1 MSQSL
6 LSLRFDM
13 TWNSYVVWIW
23 LIVECDLAII
33 CISVPVLRV
42 LVKKWFPNRPA
53 NEKTTM
59 QRSQATRIDSPARNG
74 GFSKPGAGAAKT
86 SFTSLI
92 QEGKIVRTDGI
103 EMYSRPAAN
112 GSQVET
118 RGAMHNDIGNG
129 KPSANLNPRTDE
141 AYERHMNGVGEE
153 RRWGRRDPYDLDE
166 LDRPYSRRDP
176 MSRV

>member
-6 LSLRFDM
+6 ISLRYDV
-13 TWNSYVVWIW
+13 TWNGYVIWIW

-42 LVKKWFPNRPA
+42 LFKRIFPGRS
-53 NEKTTM
+53 EKTLHQKT
-59 QRSQATRIDSPARNG
+59 QPTRAETPP
-74 GFSKPGAGAAKT
+74 KPQVKQGAN

-103 EMYSRPAAN
+103 EMYSRPADTYRPEGEFRNETPN
-112 GSQVET
+112 G
-118 RGAMHNDIGNG
+118 
-129 KPSANLNPRTDE
+129 
-141 AYERHMNGVGEE
+141 E
-153 RRWGRRDPYDLDE
+153 RRWGKRDPYDIDDM
-166 LDRPYSRRDP
+166 DRYTRRDP